1 VPSSEYRNPWYNDE
15 NRAKSITDS
24 LQMELTKQNR
34 VKKMNELNIK
44 IIKDFIALFVNL
56 NNREPTE
63 SEIIDNLKDKME
75 VSIIRKILDDK
86 SLLKIQINIDTNSIN
101 DMV

>member
-1 VPSSEYRNPWYNDE
+1 
-15 NRAKSITDS
+15 
-24 LQMELTKQNR
+24 
-34 VKKMNELNIK
+34 
-44 IIKDFIALFVNL
+44 VNL

-86 SLLKIQINIDTNSIN
+86 SLLKIQINIDSNSIN

>member
-1 VPSSEYRNPWYNDE
+1 
-15 NRAKSITDS
+15 
-24 LQMELTKQNR
+24 MELTKQNR
-34 VKKMNELNIK
+34 VKKMNELNVK

-86 SLLKIQINIDTNSIN
+86 SLLKIQINVDTNSIN